1 MSLSTTQVLN
11 WIEEK
16 TGYDVRNQM
25 HQLQIGKEIG
35 VTAAVAASV
44 AEWSSSYSASKYYI
58 NQYCDGASEIIS
70 NGLLQG
76 TTCIYN
82 AGVGQHS
89 TDTGYWYGSTLNYF
103 IRDNSS
109 FWAPHFGGTFSAYH
123 WMMLAGIILYFVYT
137 CLQILLNQEYILSE
151 QDLNHTRLSWLHD
164 AIGGVEEE
172 E

>member
-1 MSLSTTQVLN
+1 MNINKTCN

-16 TGYDVRNQM
+16 TGYNIRERMD
-25 HQLQIGKEIG
+25 QLQIGKEIG
-35 VTAAVAASV
+35 VTAAVAAFI
-44 AEWSSSYSASKYYI
+44 AEWSSSYSASKNYI

-151 QDLNHTRLSWLHD
+151 QDLNQARLSWIHD